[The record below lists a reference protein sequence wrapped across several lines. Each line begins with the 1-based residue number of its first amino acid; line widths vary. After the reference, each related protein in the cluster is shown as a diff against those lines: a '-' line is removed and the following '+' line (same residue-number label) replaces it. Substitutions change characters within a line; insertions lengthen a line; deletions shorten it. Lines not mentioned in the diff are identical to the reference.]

1 MARQSSGAAVSLRK
15 EIFLRILLCYAIQG
29 AAAGIWKIR
38 NEQASFLGI
47 TTFPSFVTLDKW

>member
-38 NEQASFLGI
+38 NEQASLLGI
-47 TTFPSFVTLDKW
+47 TTFPSFVTLD

>member
-29 AAAGIWKIR
+29 AAVGIWKIR
-38 NEQASFLGI
+38 NEQASLLGI
-47 TTFPSFVTLDKW
+47 TTFPSFVTLD